1 MKGSAGAGLKG
12 SLKKLSKG
20 GGAGKKLGK
29 MKTPFGARTMTG
41 KR

>member
-1 MKGSAGAGLKG
+1 MKSAAGGAA
-12 SLKKLSKG
+12 LKKLSKG